1 MAEPRFR
8 TVIVGL
14 FAAAALLLASTALY
28 GVVAYGSPG
37 YEIGPGMAMGAT
49 PRETLRLVAVEACV
63 SPAPGSCSG
72 LSERSRPRA
81 LCGTPLRGRSQDP

>member
-1 MAEPRFR
+1 
-8 TVIVGL
+8 
-14 FAAAALLLASTALY
+14 
-28 GVVAYGSPG
+28 
-37 YEIGPGMAMGAT
+37 MAMGAT

-81 LCGTPLRGRSQDP
+81 LCGTPLRGRSQDPATFAGAAAVLLLVSPVTTLLPACRAASTDLMIALRFDG